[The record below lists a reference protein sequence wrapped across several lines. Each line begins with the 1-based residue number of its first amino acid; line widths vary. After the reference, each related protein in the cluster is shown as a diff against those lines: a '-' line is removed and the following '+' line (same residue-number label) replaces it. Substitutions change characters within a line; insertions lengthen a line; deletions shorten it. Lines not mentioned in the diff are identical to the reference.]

1 MAEPFAQTVAAVSK
15 IWFGKSFVSQRITG
29 WLRKI
34 ILILREIVEGLC
46 VFTKCL
52 RINHAALRHVFLRL
66 QNLLASACA
75 IS

>member
-15 IWFGKSFVSQRITG
+15 IWFGKSFVSQRIPAFAC
-29 WLRKI
+29 KN
-34 ILILREIVEGLC
+34 ILKFPQMIELLC
-46 VFTKCL
+46 IFAKCL
-52 RINHAALRHVFLRL
+52 RINHAALRRVFLHL